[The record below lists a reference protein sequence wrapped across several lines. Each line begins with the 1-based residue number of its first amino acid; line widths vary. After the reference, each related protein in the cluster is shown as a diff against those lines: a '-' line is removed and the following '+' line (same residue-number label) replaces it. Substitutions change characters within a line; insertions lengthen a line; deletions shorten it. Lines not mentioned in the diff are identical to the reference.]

1 MGTTVPCGGRL
12 RNGFFVKSSFLARP
26 WPVVAG
32 HRGDPRR
39 YPDNTLTGI
48 ISGLAAGGAVEVDVR
63 LAADGH
69 LVLSHDPDIGGHAV
83 AETPW
88 PLLAELEIGG
98 GHRPC
103 LLDEAM
109 ALPGRFDLEVKNL
122 PTETGFD
129 PAGRLALSV
138 ASRARREDLVTSFY
152 WPDLDRIRSHAPH
165 VSTGLLVGEDGPA
178 GDAVVH
184 AAEAGHTV
192 VAAHDNLIDGVL
204 MSAAAAADVA
214 VVAWTVNDTDRAREL
229 SQLGVAAI
237 ISDRP
242 HIISSAL
249 REHQA

>member
-1 MGTTVPCGGRL
+1 
-12 RNGFFVKSSFLARP
+12 VKCSFLARP
-26 WPVVAG
+26 RPVVAG

-69 LVLSHDPDIGGHAV
+69 LVLSHDPDIGGYAV

-88 PLLAELEIGG
+88 PLLAELEIGDG
-98 GHRPC
+98 YRPC

-109 ALPGRFDLEVKNL
+109 ALPGCFDLEVKNL

-138 ASRARREDLVTSFY
+138 ASRARPRDIVTSFY
-152 WPDLDRIRSHAPH
+152 WPDLDRIRSHAAH
-165 VSTGLLVGEDGPA
+165 VRTGLLVGQDGPVE
-178 GDAVVH
+178 DAILH
-184 AAEAGHTV
+184 AAEAGHTAV
-192 VAAHDNLIDGVL
+192 VVHDDLIDGVL
-204 MSAAAAADVA
+204 ISAVAAANVA
-214 VVAWTVNDTDRAREL
+214 LVAWTVNDLDRAREL

-242 HIISSAL
+242 HILSSAL
-249 REHQA
+249 REHHV

>member
-1 MGTTVPCGGRL
+1 MGTTVPCSGPL
-12 RNGFFVKSSFLARP
+12 RNGFFVKCSFLAGP

-32 HRGDPRR
+32 HRGDPGR

-48 ISGLAAGGAVEVDVR
+48 ISGLAAGGAVEIDVR

-69 LVLSHDPDIGGHAV
+69 LVLSHDPEIGGHAV

-88 PLLAELEIGG
+88 SLLAELEIGD

-103 LLDEAM
+103 LLDEAL

-129 PAGRLALSV
+129 RAGRLALSV
-138 ASRARREDLVTSFY
+138 ASRARPGDIVTSFY
-152 WPDLDRIRSHAPH
+152 WPDLDLIRRHSPH
-165 VSTGLLVGEDGPA
+165 IPTGLLVGEDGPV

-184 AAEAGHTV
+184 AAEAGHTM
-192 VAAHDNLIDGVL
+192 VAAHDDLIDGVL
-204 MSAAAAADVA
+204 MSAAAAAEVA
-214 VVAWTVNDTDRAREL
+214 VLAWTVNDPDRAREL